1 MNVLALIL
9 HEVVGLFID
18 DEFMAIAVLAVVAVA
33 AALSVLLPGWP
44 LVVGGI
50 LIVGCVAVL
59 VVSALRAGLKA

>member
-1 MNVLALIL
+1 MNVLALVFR
-9 HEVVGLFID
+9 EVLGLFID
-18 DEFMAIAVLAVVAVA
+18 DEFLAIAVLTVVGVA
-33 AALSVLLPGWP
+33 AVLSVLLPGWP